1 MGSRQ
6 TYSNAQS
13 GPSQQQIMRGERKS
27 AAEVTPT
34 MSDGKSLGLMDKKS
48 KSNYDQDFTG
58 GHKGAQNMINM
69 TSSSGARTK
78 NGVSNDGNQFFKD
91 GVDVEPNQ
99 SHHWTNGD
107 VQDRAIDE
115 DISDQIDDV
124 HEAMPEDE
132 TPEIYDDVDDE
143 DAAAKVGKKSTKN
156 ANRNKPKGGQMST
169 GRSIKSSTQNFK
181 EEIVDDFKDDGSSQD
196 EVPIDLDDIKSEDNY
211 EDVVDEEDG
220 IISDDYEGVGGIKSP

>member
-1 MGSRQ
+1 MKSLKNHQAKKQQKGSVPSNNLDQQSSINRQIYGTSSQQIEYQGVCQSTKQDKKRKRPDDKRQNVSKKMGSRQ

-13 GPSQQQIMRGERKS
+13 GPSQNQMMRGERKS

-34 MSDGKSLGLMDKKS
+34 MSDGKSMGLMDKKS

-78 NGVSNDGNQFFKD
+78 NGVSNDGNHFFKD
-91 GVDVEPNQ
+91 VVDVEPNQ

-107 VQDRAIDE
+107 IQDRAIDE
-115 DISDQIDDV
+115 NISDQIDDE

-143 DAAAKVGKKSTKN
+143 DVAARVGKKSAKN
-156 ANRNKPKGGQMST
+156 ANRGKP
-169 GRSIKSSTQNFK
+169 
-181 EEIVDDFKDDGSSQD
+181 
-196 EVPIDLDDIKSEDNY
+196 
-211 EDVVDEEDG
+211 
-220 IISDDYEGVGGIKSP
+220 

>member
-1 MGSRQ
+1 
-6 TYSNAQS
+6 
-13 GPSQQQIMRGERKS
+13 MRGERKS

-78 NGVSNDGNQFFKD
+78 NGISNDGNQFMMD
-91 GVDVEPNQ
+91 VVDVEPNQ

-115 DISDQIDDV
+115 DISDQIEDE
-124 HEAMPEDE
+124 HEGMPEDE
-132 TPEIYDDVDDE
+132 APEIYDDVDDE
-143 DAAAKVGKKSTKN
+143 DAGARIAKKNTKN
-156 ANRNKPKGGQMST
+156 VNRNKPLGGQMSAS
-169 GRSIKSSTQNFK
+169 RSNKTS
-181 EEIVDDFKDDGSSQD
+181 
-196 EVPIDLDDIKSEDNY
+196 LDN
-211 EDVVDEEDG
+211 
-220 IISDDYEGVGGIKSP
+220 